1 LESGNEHDGDENG
14 REVGAMELRI
24 DLIPLAGAIV
34 LMSATTTMAVVLIRS
49 MNRAPGEAAPL
60 GATMGLALV
69 VALWLIGL
77 ALLFQGLF
85 E

>member
-1 LESGNEHDGDENG
+1 
-14 REVGAMELRI
+14 MQLRI

-34 LMSATTTMAVVLIRS
+34 LMSASTTMAVVLIRS
-49 MNRAPGEAAPL
+49 MNRAPGEVAPL
-60 GATMGLALV
+60 GTTMGLAGV
-69 VALWLIGL
+69 VAIWLIGL

>member
-1 LESGNEHDGDENG
+1 
-14 REVGAMELRI
+14 VELRI
-24 DLIPLAGAIV
+24 DLILLAGAIV
-34 LMSATTTMAVVLIRS
+34 LMSAASTMAVVLVRS

-60 GATMGLALV
+60 GPTMSLALV
-69 VALWLIGL
+69 VAVWLIGL

>member
-1 LESGNEHDGDENG
+1 
-14 REVGAMELRI
+14 MQLRI

-34 LMSATTTMAVVLIRS
+34 LMSASTTMAVVLIRS
-49 MNRAPGEAAPL
+49 MNRASGEAAPL
-60 GATMGLALV
+60 GTTMGLAGV
-69 VALWLIGL
+69 VAIWLIGL

>member
-1 LESGNEHDGDENG
+1 
-14 REVGAMELRI
+14 MELRI
-24 DLIPLAGAIV
+24 DLILLAGAIV
-34 LMSATTTMAVVLIRS
+34 LMSAASTMAVVLVRS
-49 MNRAPGEAAPL
+49 MNRAPGEVAPP

-69 VALWLIGL
+69 VAAWLIGL

>member
-1 LESGNEHDGDENG
+1 
-14 REVGAMELRI
+14 MQLRI

-34 LMSATTTMAVVLIRS
+34 LMSAATTMAVVLIRN

-69 VALWLIGL
+69 VAVWLIGL
-77 ALLFQGLF
+77 AFLFQGLF

>member
-1 LESGNEHDGDENG
+1 ME
-14 REVGAMELRI
+14 AMQLRI

-34 LMSATTTMAVVLIRS
+34 LMSATTTMAVVLIRR

-60 GATMGLALV
+60 GATLGLALV
-69 VALWLIGL
+69 VALWLVGM

>member
-1 LESGNEHDGDENG
+1 
-14 REVGAMELRI
+14 MQLRI
-24 DLIPLAGAIV
+24 DLIPLAGAIA
-34 LMSATTTMAVVLIRS
+34 LMSASTTMAVVLIRS

-60 GATMGLALV
+60 GTTMGLAGV
-69 VALWLIGL
+69 VAIWLIGL

>member
-1 LESGNEHDGDENG
+1 LGWHTSIYGNEKRLEI
-14 REVGAMELRI
+14 EAMQLRI

-34 LMSATTTMAVVLIRS
+34 LMSAASTMAVVLIRS

-69 VALWLIGL
+69 VAVWLIGL
-77 ALLFQGLF
+77 ALLFQALF

>member
-1 LESGNEHDGDENG
+1 
-14 REVGAMELRI
+14 MELRI
-24 DLIPLAGAIV
+24 DLILLAGAIMLV
-34 LMSATTTMAVVLIRS
+34 TSASTMAVVLVRS

-60 GATMGLALV
+60 GPTMGLALV
-69 VALWLIGL
+69 IAVWLIGL

>member
-1 LESGNEHDGDENG
+1 MH
-14 REVGAMELRI
+14 LRI

-34 LMSATTTMAVVLIRS
+34 LMSVSTTMAVVLIRS

-60 GATMGLALV
+60 GTTMGLAFV
-69 VALWLIGL
+69 VAVWLIGL